1 MGALVRDRF
10 LRSSKHTAKLLATGN
25 QPLVHRNDFKDHFW
39 GVGPPSSAGNSSSWG
54 SGAGEGS
61 NHYGKILMEVVR
73 FSSLAAYSL

>member
-39 GVGPPSSAGNSSSWG
+39 GVGPPSGNGSGSGNSSWG

-61 NHYGKILMEVVR
+61 NHYGKILIEVNCAR
-73 FSSLAAYSL
+73 